1 MTVVLVVRISNAYI
15 YKANRQL
22 RKNTERNRK
31 NTENPFS
38 LSLSSI
44 DKIKKGQPIFYAKD
58 KVERQNKLMMTRMNT
73 CLQSSTSFVLL
84 TTSGLNFTKDSLSL
98 YLPIKKKTNMLFF
111 QNMPRSFVFLQ
122 RKEK

>member
-22 RKNTERNRK
+22 QKSTERNRK

-58 KVERQNKLMMTRMNT
+58 KVERQNKLTMTRIHIHY
-73 CLQSSTSFVLL
+73 QSSA
-84 TTSGLNFTKDSLSL
+84 
-98 YLPIKKKTNMLFF
+98 
-111 QNMPRSFVFLQ
+111 
-122 RKEK
+122 

>member
-84 TTSGLNFTKDSLSL
+84 TT
-98 YLPIKKKTNMLFF
+98 
-111 QNMPRSFVFLQ
+111 
-122 RKEK
+122 